1 MMIYATRRW
10 NVAMLIV
17 FLLLL
22 TGLACVGSLRAQLK
36 KEEVDFEVLAT
47 VTAMPGMDCCLW
59 NMAAK
64 HYGDPYKWTILKEV
78 NKIPNERRISKG
90 TVIYIPVLPI
100 KKKVEEP
107 VEPKEPSEL
116 DLLRDEV
123 DSLRKNNRECEEK
136 NKELAKALEDC
147 KKQAEK
153 MADQASALKKCQ
165 EENEK
170 LKGRLEELEGRNRE
184 LAKAMKEKDGTIDE
198 LEGRLREMKGALRRC
213 EEELE
218 KAMAKKD
225 RHIEELEEELRKCRR
240 KLEEIEKAQMAKHKC
255 MMEPEVCRREPPHL
269 GKKEYK
275 KDDRALV
282 AAVAI
287 AIVGSLIWIGSD

>member
-1 MMIYATRRW
+1 MIYTTRRW

-47 VTAMPGMDCCLW
+47 VTAMSGKDCCLW

-107 VEPKEPSEL
+107 VKPKEPSEI
-116 DLLRDEV
+116 DLMREEISHLKKQNEECEAR
-123 DSLRKNNRECEEK
+123 NRE
-136 NKELAKALEDC
+136 LVKALEDC
-147 KKQAEK
+147 KKQSKK
-153 MADQASALKKCQ
+153 MADQAKALKKCRQ
-165 EENEK
+165 ENKK
-170 LKGRLEELEGRNRE
+170 LKGKLEELEGRNRE
-184 LAKAMKEKDGTIDE
+184 LVKAMKEKDGIIEE
-198 LEGRLREMKGALRRC
+198 LEERLRKMKGDLRRC

-218 KAMAKKD
+218 EAMAKKD
-225 RHIEELEEELRKCRR
+225 RHIEELESELHKCRR
-240 KLEEIEKAQMAKHKC
+240 ELEEIESAQMAKKHKY
-255 MMEPEVCRREPPHL
+255 MVKSEVCKREPPRL
-269 GKKEYK
+269 GKGEYH

>member
-1 MMIYATRRW
+1 MIYATRRW

-47 VTAMPGMDCCLW
+47 VTAVPGMDCCLW

-64 HYGDPYKWTILKEV
+64 HYGDPYKWTILKDV
-78 NKIPNERRISKG
+78 NKIPNERRIATG

-107 VEPKEPSEL
+107 EKPKEPSEL
-116 DLLRDEV
+116 DLLKKQV
-123 DSLRKNNRECEEK
+123 NSLEKK
-136 NKELAKALEDC
+136 NKQHEAEIKELTKALQDC
-147 KKQAEK
+147 KKRAKK
-153 MADQASALKKCQ
+153 MADQAKALKKCRD
-165 EENEK
+165 ENKK
-170 LKGRLEELEGRNRE
+170 LNARLKRLRNENRK
-184 LAKAMKEKDGTIDE
+184 LAKANKDKDDTIEE

-218 KAMAKKD
+218 EAMAKKD
-225 RHIEELEEELRKCRR
+225 RHIEELEEELHKCRR
-240 KLEEIEKAQMAKHKC
+240 ELEEIEKAQMAKKHKDKDC
-255 MMEPEVCRREPPHL
+255 RRREPPHL

-287 AIVGSLIWIGSD
+287 AIVGSLIWIGSN

>member
-1 MMIYATRRW
+1 
-10 NVAMLIV
+10 MLIV
-17 FLLLL
+17 FLLLI

-64 HYGDPYKWTILKEV
+64 HYGDPYKWTVLKDV
-78 NKIPNERRISKG
+78 NRISNERRISKG

-100 KKKVEEP
+100 KKVGEP
-107 VEPKEPSEL
+107 EKPGEPSEL
-116 DLLRDEV
+116 ELLNRKLEAKNKEV
-123 DSLRKNNRECEEK
+123 NNLKKK
-136 NKELAKALEDC
+136 NKELAKALQDC
-147 KKQAEK
+147 KKRVKK
-153 MADQASALKKCQ
+153 MADQAKALKKCRD
-165 EENEK
+165 ESKK
-170 LKGRLEELEGRNRE
+170 LKNRLKKLQGENRK
-184 LAKAMKEKDGTIDE
+184 LAKANKDKDATIDE
-198 LEGRLREMKGALRRC
+198 FEGRLREMEGALRRC

-218 KAMAKKD
+218 MAMAKKN
-225 RHIEELEEELRKCRR
+225 RHIEELESELHKCRR
-240 KLEEIEKAQMAKHKC
+240 ELEEIQSAQMAKKHKH
-255 MMEPEVCRREPPHL
+255 MKPEVRCKKEPPHL

-287 AIVGSLIWIGSD
+287 AIVGSLIWIGSN